1 MYYTHTE
8 DFIKQLYTK
17 AGIYSPEE
25 LNYLTIA
32 QALGIEVFFY
42 SKHSMALFY
51 GDSPYIMLN
60 DNLSK
65 CQIWQDFCHELC
77 HVLLHKG
84 GSQQRD
90 ISASPDWITYQE
102 RKANY
107 FMRHAAV
114 PTYMLE
120 TCKELSVP
128 YVTEQFGVEPHLA
141 EQRINE
147 YVHNK
152 RFRQGVLN
160 WNGRYADTMK
170 E

>member
-8 DFIKQLYTK
+8 DFVKQLYTK
-17 AGIYSPEE
+17 VGITSPEA
-25 LNYLTIA
+25 LDYRTIA
-32 QALGIEVFFY
+32 HALGIEVY
-42 SKHSMALFY
+42 LWPKRSMALFHNRL
-51 GDSPYIMLN
+51 PYIMLH
-60 DNLSK
+60 DQQSEAQL
-65 CQIWQDFCHELC
+65 WQDFCHELC
-77 HVLLHKG
+77 HVLLHAG
-84 GSQQRD
+84 DQNH
-90 ISASPDWITYQE
+90 ASSDWIKYQE

-141 EQRINE
+141 EHRINE

-152 RFRQGVLN
+152 RFRHGVLD
-160 WNGRYADTMK
+160 WNGRYTDAMK

>member
-8 DFIKQLYTK
+8 DFFMQLFTK
-17 AGIYSPEE
+17 VGITSPEE
-25 LNYLTIA
+25 LDYRIIA
-32 QALGIEVFFY
+32 NALGIEVY
-42 SKHSMALFY
+42 LWPKRSMALFY
-51 GDSPYIMLN
+51 NRLPYIMLH
-60 DNLSK
+60 DQQSEAQL
-65 CQIWQDFCHELC
+65 WQDFCHELC
-77 HVLLHKG
+77 HVLLHEG
-84 GSQQRD
+84 GSQKKA
-90 ISASPDWITYQE
+90 IYPGWIKYQE

-128 YVTEQFGVEPHLA
+128 YITENFCVEPHLA

-152 RFRQGVLN
+152 RFRASDWFPCTNQ
-160 WNGRYADTMK
+160 TF
-170 E
+170 